1 MKVQQKTV
9 LLLIPVH
16 SSFHEYLS
24 TEVATRVQKMITGMS
39 EPQEFYDCSVFIR
52 EVLSRLKL
60 CYHTLWGLDAKMLS
74 LDPRFHPHSNHTKLV
89 L

>member
-24 TEVATRVQKMITGMS
+24 TEVATRVQKMITGMA

-52 EVLSRLKL
+52 EVLS
-60 CYHTLWGLDAKMLS
+60 C
-74 LDPRFHPHSNHTKLV
+74 
-89 L
+89 

>member
-52 EVLSRLKL
+52 EVLS
-60 CYHTLWGLDAKMLS
+60 C
-74 LDPRFHPHSNHTKLV
+74 
-89 L
+89 